1 MAVFHFTREG
11 ALRQR
16 MVPGLANHITLPHK
30 PARPRAR
37 LGAPGTLLVLM
48 GAGIGVLTIRFIL
61 VFAHTV
67 LQ

>member
-1 MAVFHFTREG
+1 MALFHFARAGTV
-11 ALRQR
+11 RQQMASSWVDR
-16 MVPGLANHITLPHK
+16 LTLPHRR
-30 PARPRAR
+30 ARSRAR

-48 GAGIGVLTIRFIL
+48 GVGIGVLTIRFIL